1 MLGVTAVEHVCSTGE
16 GRHRLDVNDMA
27 TGSTLAVSAAI
38 IGNFVVMCS
47 KFVAYWVTGSGAMLS
62 EGIHSAADVLNQSLI
77 LLGLWLSSRTAD
89 AERPYGYHGDRFIW
103 SLISAVGVFFLGCG
117 VTAYHAI
124 HSIMVPPVVTASI
137 WAYVVLGVSLLIEG
151 AVFLIALRAFLQA
164 CGDRPKF
171 RFFFREADPPQV
183 AVLLEDGVAV
193 TGIMLAAVAIA
204 LTNVTGEPIWDS
216 IGALLIA
223 LLLGGVAAILVAQ
236 NRRLLLGT
244 AVPPRVRESVLRVL
258 KEHPSVE
265 AVFDFKSRM
274 LSVDSYRVKMEVEFD
289 GRAIARK
296 MEDLLREAY
305 PTIDSYEQF
314 ATFCES
320 FAEQVIDALGDEID
334 LLEEE
339 IRAKVPQIQH
349 VDIEAD

>member
-1 MLGVTAVEHVCSTGE
+1 
-16 GRHRLDVNDMA
+16 MA
-27 TGSTLAVSAAI
+27 SGSTLAVGAAI
-38 IGNFVVMCS
+38 IGNTVVMCA
-47 KFVAYWVTGSGAMLS
+47 KFVAYWVTDSGAMLS

-77 LLGLWLSSRTAD
+77 MLGLWLGRRTAD
-89 AERPYGYHGDRFIW
+89 ARRPYGYDGDRFIW
-103 SLISAVGVFFLGCG
+103 SLISAVGIFFLGCG

-124 HSIMVPPVVTASI
+124 HTMIAPPVITPSV
-137 WAYVVLGVSLLIEG
+137 WAFVVLGVSFVIEG
-151 AVFLIALRAFLQA
+151 IVFLIALRTFLQA
-164 CGDRPKF
+164 CGDRPKL
-171 RFFFREADPPQV
+171 RYLAREADPPQV

-193 TGIMLAAVAIA
+193 TGIIFAVVAIG
-204 LTNVTGEPIWDS
+204 LTNLTGEPIWDS
-216 IGALLIA
+216 LGSLLIA
-223 LLLGGVAAILVAQ
+223 LLLGGVAVVLVAQ

-274 LSVDSYRVKMEVEFD
+274 LSVDRYRVKMEVEFD
-289 GRAIARK
+289 GKTIARK
-296 MEDLLREAY
+296 MEDLLRDAY
-305 PTIDSYEQF
+305 PKIDSYEQF
-314 ATFCES
+314 SAFCET

-339 IRAKVPQIQH
+339 IRAKVPSIQH